1 MAAGVT
7 HAVWNEDTIRRQQ
20 SEQHK
25 ERLRAARE
33 VRQATKAGL
42 VAGGGAAPG
51 GVGTKRAAPQG
62 SAAARQPAAKT
73 APPARPLW
81 RGGQAAGQRHDWG
94 EARSAVGCGGG
105 QRRARGG
112 RSRRPGST
120 FGRPD
125 HHAEARARGG
135 RCRRGAAR

>member
-51 GVGTKRAAPQG
+51 
-62 SAAARQPAAKT
+62 
-73 APPARPLW
+73 
-81 RGGQAAGQRHDWG
+81 
-94 EARSAVGCGGG
+94 
-105 QRRARGG
+105 
-112 RSRRPGST
+112 
-120 FGRPD
+120 
-125 HHAEARARGG
+125 
-135 RCRRGAAR
+135 